1 MKEKSNI
8 LNAKKVKNPIIVFLN
23 NNMGPFLGLVLLCI
37 LIQIATPKFMTG
49 SNLSNVLKSNT
60 VNALISCGMLLCIL
74 LGGIDISVGSIV
86 GLSGVI
92 SAWLMT
98 ETGISAPIAFV
109 LAILVGVL
117 IGFINGICVSY
128 LSVPAFIATLATQCV
143 GRGFTQIISG
153 GISIRVRNEEFQ
165 MIAKTDFGP
174 VSIIIVYAV
183 VCLAVTWIILNK
195 TRIGYNLYAIGGN
208 AQAAEFSGIN
218 VKKYTVFPYVFSG
231 IVCAFCGILWT
242 ARLGSANATL
252 GNSFELD
259 AISAVVIGG
268 TSMSGGIGTV
278 GGTFL
283 GIMIIAVLQNGLNL
297 MGVNS
302 FWQFVAK
309 GIIILLAVIIDV
321 LRKRKRED

>member
-1 MKEKSNI
+1 MA
-8 LNAKKVKNPIIVFLN
+8 AKNKKPTLKNSKNPIITFLN
-23 NNMGPFLGLVLLCI
+23 NNMGPLIGLVLLCVI
-37 LIQIATPKFMTG
+37 VQIATPKFLTG
-49 SNLSNVLKSNT
+49 PNLSNILKTNT
-60 VNALISCGMLLCIL
+60 VNALISCGMLMCIL
-74 LGGIDISVGSIV
+74 LGGIDISVGSVV

-92 SAWLMT
+92 SAYCMT
-98 ETGISAPIAFV
+98 EMGLSAPLAFV
-109 LAILVGVL
+109 IAILVGVV
-117 IGFINGICVSY
+117 IGLVNGICISY
-128 LSVPAFIATLATQCV
+128 LNVPAFIATLATQCI

-153 GISIRVRNEEFQ
+153 GISIRVRSEGFQ

-174 VSIIIVYAV
+174 LSIIIVYAV
-183 VCLAVTWIILNK
+183 ICLGVTWIILNK
-195 TRIGYNLYAIGGN
+195 TRIGYYLYAIGGN
-208 AQAAEFSGIN
+208 AQAAEFSGID
-218 VKKYTVFPYVFSG
+218 VRRCTVFPYLFSG
-231 IVCAFCGILWT
+231 IVCAFSGILWT

-278 GGTFL
+278 GGTLL
-283 GIMIIAVLQNGLNL
+283 GILIIAVLQNGLNL

-321 LRKRKRED
+321 LRKRRRED

>member
-1 MKEKSNI
+1 MEAKNDKFSLKKS
-8 LNAKKVKNPIIVFLN
+8 KNPIRVFLN
-23 NNMGPFLGLVLLCI
+23 NNMGPLIGLVLLCI
-37 LIQIATPKFMTG
+37 IIQIATPRFLTV

-60 VNALISCGMLLCIL
+60 VNALLSCGMLLCIL
-74 LGGIDISVGSIV
+74 LGGIDISVGSVV
-86 GLSGVI
+86 GLSGII
-92 SAWLMT
+92 SAYAMT
-98 ETGISAPIAFV
+98 EMELSAPVAFII
-109 LAILVGVL
+109 AILIGVI
-117 IGFINGICVSY
+117 IGFINGICISY
-128 LSVPAFIATLATQCV
+128 LDVPAFIATLATQCI

-153 GISIRVRNEEFQ
+153 GISIRVRNEGFQ
-165 MIAKTDFGP
+165 KIAETEIGP

-183 VCLAVTWIILNK
+183 ICLIITWIILNK
-195 TRIGYNLYAIGGN
+195 TRIGYYLYAIGGN
-208 AQAAEFSGIN
+208 AQAAEFSGID
-218 VKKYTVFPYVFSG
+218 VKKYTVFPYLFSG
-231 IVCAFCGILWT
+231 IVCAFSGVLWT
-242 ARLGSANATL
+242 ARLGSSNATL

-278 GGTFL
+278 GGTLL
-283 GIMIIAVLQNGLNL
+283 GILIIAALQNGLNL

>member
-1 MKEKSNI
+1 MQK
-8 LNAKKVKNPIIVFLN
+8 AKKGDLKRTKNPIIIFLN
-23 NNMGPFLGLVLLCI
+23 NNLGPLLGLVLLCI
-37 LIQIATPKFMTG
+37 FVQVATPKFLTA
-49 SNLSNVLKSNT
+49 SNLSNVLKTNT

-74 LGGIDISVGSIV
+74 LGGIDISVGSVV

-92 SAWLMT
+92 SAYLMT
-98 ETGISAPIAFV
+98 EAGFSAPLAFII
-109 LAILVGVL
+109 AILVGVV
-117 IGFINGICVSY
+117 IGLINGICVSY
-128 LSVPAFIATLATQCV
+128 LDVPAFIATLATQCI

-153 GISIRVRNEEFQ
+153 GISIRVRNEGFQ

-174 VSIIIVYAV
+174 VSIIIIYAL
-183 VCLAVTWIILNK
+183 VCLLITWIILNK

-208 AQAAEFSGIN
+208 AQAAEFSGID
-218 VKKYTVFPYVFSG
+218 VKKYTVFPYLFSG
-231 IVCAFCGILWT
+231 IVCSFCGILWT
-242 ARLGSANATL
+242 ARLGSAAATL

-278 GGTFL
+278 GGTIL
-283 GIMIIAVLQNGLNL
+283 GILIIAVLQNGLNL